1 MKPLSPTGCS
11 NVIPLHAAGR
21 LGKSSYDTLLADW
34 LKRSPSVHTRRVYRS
49 AIVHF
54 CQHISGDGPTPELL
68 ARFLSLDPTQAYELV
83 SQYRG
88 TLLEQQLAPATL
100 NRKLAAIK
108 SLVSYAAECGKC
120 HYTLTNIKSEKLKP
134 YRDTT
139 GIRPEAFQRML
150 EATDRTTLSG
160 KRDYAILLLLWGN
173 ALRRSELA
181 ATNVGD
187 LDPESGTL
195 RIYGKGRGNQAETV
209 TLGQGALAALE
220 DWLAARGEAQ
230 PEQPLFIA
238 LHKSY
243 YGHRL
248 ITNTIWKLVGK
259 YAQKAGITK
268 PMSPHRIRHSSIT
281 AALDATNGDV
291 RAVQKLS
298 RHSNLNTLMI
308 YDDNRRGEQAR
319 ITQKLDSLVRSGTGD
334 PKTTN

>member
-1 MKPLSPTGCS
+1 VKQLSPTGHS
-11 NVIPLHAAGR
+11 NVVPLHASNR
-21 LGKSSYDTLLADW
+21 LGKAGCDTLLDDW
-34 LKRSPSVHTRRVYRS
+34 TRRSPSTHTRRVYRS
-49 AIVHF
+49 AIAQF
-54 CQHISGDGPTPELL
+54 FSHIADTEPTPDLL
-68 ARFLSLDPTQAYELV
+68 AQFLSLDQSQAYELV
-83 SQYRG
+83 SQYQGALVETRS
-88 TLLEQQLAPATL
+88 APATI

-134 YRDTT
+134 YRDTR
-139 GIRPEAFQRML
+139 GISKEAFQRML
-150 EATDRTTLSG
+150 AAADRSTLLG

-187 LDPESGTL
+187 FDPEAGTL
-195 RIYGKGRGNQAETV
+195 RIYGKGRGNQAESV
-209 TLGQGALAALE
+209 TLGQGALAAIQ
-220 DWLAARGEAQ
+220 DWLAARGEAE
-230 PEQPLFIA
+230 PGQPLFTA

-259 YAQKAGITK
+259 YAKKAGITK

-298 RHSNLNTLMI
+298 RHSNLNTLML
-308 YDDNRRGEQAR
+308 YDDNRRGEQGR
-319 ITQKLDSLVRSGTGD
+319 ITETLDRLVRERGTE
-334 PKTTN
+334 

>member
-1 MKPLSPTGCS
+1 LKQLSLTSTS
-11 NVIPLHAAGR
+11 NVVPLHANR
-21 LGKSSYDTLLADW
+21 LGKAGCDTLLEDW
-34 LKRSPSVHTRRVYRS
+34 LKRSPSTHTRRVYRS
-49 AIVHF
+49 AIAQF
-54 CQHISGDGPTPELL
+54 FSHIADTDPTELL
-68 ARFLSLDPTQAYELV
+68 AQFLSLDQTQAYELV
-83 SQYRG
+83 SQYQGALVETRS
-88 TLLEQQLAPATL
+88 APATI

-134 YRDTT
+134 YRDTR
-139 GIRPEAFQRML
+139 GISQAAFQRML
-150 EATDRTTLSG
+150 EAPDRSTLLG
-160 KRDYAILLLLWGN
+160 KRDYTILLLLWGN

-187 LDPESGTL
+187 FDPEAGTL

-209 TLGQGALAALE
+209 TLGQGALSAIQ
-220 DWLAARGEAQ
+220 DWLAARGEAE
-230 PEQPLFIA
+230 PGQPLFIA
-238 LHKSY
+238 LHPSY

-248 ITNTIWKLVGK
+248 ITNSIWKLVGK
-259 YAQKAGITK
+259 YAKKSGITK

-308 YDDNRRGEQAR
+308 YDDNRRGEQGR
-319 ITQKLDSLVRSGTGD
+319 ITQKLDSLVCGHLNREKLTEE
-334 PKTTN
+334 